1 MIHSLSCGKITR
13 HTDGLCRCMN
23 SVALV
28 MTICLYVAETIPTLW
43 PTVNAFVKKHP
54 TYVAEDNAEHFMVDD
69 PTQGLDGKYN
79 LCHVPPFPVYSLQQ
93 FWSNFEIADL
103 RFFRSQV
110 YSDYFEYLD
119 KTGGFFYERWGD
131 APVHSIA
138 ATFFLP
144 KSQIHFFHDIGY
156 RHSPYIRCPQ
166 DEESHLSGRCSCE
179 RANNFG
185 TCIFIIMSNCR
196 L

>member
-1 MIHSLSCGKITR
+1 MS
-13 HTDGLCRCMN
+13 
-23 SVALV
+23 
-28 MTICLYVAETIPTLW
+28 PLW
-43 PTVNAFVKKHP
+43 R
-54 TYVAEDNAEHFMVDD
+54 
-69 PTQGLDGKYN
+69 
-79 LCHVPPFPVYSLQQ
+79 Q
-93 FWSNFEIADL
+93 FWSNFEIADM
-103 RFFRSQV
+103 RFFRSKL

-119 KTGGFFYERWGD
+119 KTGGFYYERWGD

-138 ATFFLP
+138 AAFFLP
-144 KSQIHFFHDIGY
+144 RSQIHFFSDIGY

-196 L
+196 LWGIFLHETVGSNIQDAQKDNRDQPSRRNTQQRHITKSKQVTIQIGKEH